1 MNCILTSS
9 KDDEGSEVISLDCE
23 AFGFGAVGGGFLL
36 GGEGFLLGGRAE
48 IRLEI
53 SQRISHQKE
62 LCIIHVNEQINTT
75 SPITSHSL
83 ECGFSEIHMTV
94 AVL

>member
-1 MNCILTSS
+1 MVPYSVMNWILTSS

-75 SPITSHSL
+75 SPHHLSL
-83 ECGFSEIHMTV
+83 SRMW
-94 AVL
+94 L

>member
-1 MNCILTSS
+1 MVVS
-9 KDDEGSEVISLDCE
+9 SLDCE
-23 AFGFGAVGGGFLL
+23 AFGFGAMGGGFLL

-62 LCIIHVNEQINTT
+62 LCIIYVDERINTT
-75 SPITSHSL
+75 SPITSLSL
-83 ECGFSEIHMTV
+83 ECGFSELNMTV